1 MVKLEEKKKCEIK
14 HFYGDILARVVYN
27 VNMEKKIVETK
38 KKGKVKFPY
47 FYYALFMI
55 LCFAGRLY
63 FNGRSKQSKAF
74 KEAKKQGAMLVMCNH
89 ASAFDFAFFSPPF
102 VRKKLTFVVA
112 ENMLYS
118 TPFLAK
124 IIRKADAITK
134 KQYIADLSC
143 VKRIKKSIE
152 NGVSVALCPEGQV
165 QSSGKNGIVPY
176 ANGKLM
182 KFLGCPVA
190 ICVTSGAGLSRPKW
204 GYTARRGK
212 VVTKCDIL
220 YTPEDVKNKSA
231 DELYNGLVEALQFN
245 EHEYQIENGVK
256 FKGKRYAEGLE
267 RILYQCPK
275 CGSEYTL
282 TTKESVMTCS
292 SCGNVV
298 EYASTGKLVPVGENS
313 TCPER
318 VDLWYDLERENVR
331 QAVKEEDFSLTEE
344 VALFIEKPEVY
355 NYRFIT
361 MGVATLD
368 KEKIVF
374 KSTMDLRPKKMVSEY
389 GVGKFNFKLDT
400 EGEVEAVEDEFKELT
415 FSIKN
420 NESCAFAPG
429 TSLELYDLKHS
440 YKIAFTRNFAS
451 TKFSLAI
458 EELYKLRKGE

>member
-1 MVKLEEKKKCEIK
+1 MEKKK
-14 HFYGDILARVVYN
+14 
-27 VNMEKKIVETK
+27 VETK
-38 KKGKVKFPY
+38 KTGKIKFPY
-47 FYYALFMI
+47 FYYALFMM
-55 LCFAGRLY
+55 LCFVGRLY
-63 FNGRSKQSKAF
+63 FNGKAVQSKAF
-74 KEAKKQGAMLVMCNH
+74 KEAKKKGPMLVMCNH
-89 ASAFDFAFFSPPF
+89 TSAFDFAFFSPPF
-102 VRKKLTFVVA
+102 FSKKLTFVVA

-143 VKRIKKSIE
+143 VKRIKKSVDAGI
-152 NGVSVALCPEGQV
+152 SVALCPEGQV
-165 QSSGKNGIVPY
+165 QSCGKTGIVPY

-220 YTPEDVKNKSA
+220 YTAEEVKTKTA

-245 EHEYQIENGVK
+245 EHVYQIENGVK

-267 RILYQCPK
+267 RILYKCPK
-275 CGSEYTL
+275 CGEEYTL
-282 TTKESVMTCS
+282 TSE
-292 SCGNVV
+292 GNVLKCSNCDNTV
-298 EYASTGKLVPVGENS
+298 EYTRTGKLIPLTNESV
-313 TCPER
+313 CPER
-318 VDLWYDLERENVR
+318 VDLWYDLERESVR
-331 QAVKEEDFSLTEE
+331 EQIREENFSLTEE
-344 VALFIEKPEVY
+344 VALFIEKPEAY

-361 MGVATLD
+361 TGIATLD

-374 KSTMDLRPKKMVSEY
+374 KSTLDSRPKKMITEY

-400 EGEVEAVEDEFKELT
+400 DGEMEEVEEEFKELT

-420 NESCAFAPG
+420 NESCAFFPG
-429 TSLELYDLKHS
+429 NSLELYDLKHS
-440 YKIAFTRNFAS
+440 YRISFLKHSAS